1 MDRSA
6 QRCRQVHELVV
17 SGDRLLDHPSD
28 SAWLRIQ
35 ACMAIPAATEALIDR
50 VDPWLRTVAG
60 AVLVSRKPAIRSA
73 RPASVQV
80 CAISMASATF
90 SVAAADG

>member
-1 MDRSA
+1 MMIDESSASRPALMDRSA

-50 VDPWLRTVAG
+50 ADPYW
-60 AVLVSRKPAIRSA
+60 AIE
-73 RPASVQV
+73 
-80 CAISMASATF
+80 
-90 SVAAADG
+90 